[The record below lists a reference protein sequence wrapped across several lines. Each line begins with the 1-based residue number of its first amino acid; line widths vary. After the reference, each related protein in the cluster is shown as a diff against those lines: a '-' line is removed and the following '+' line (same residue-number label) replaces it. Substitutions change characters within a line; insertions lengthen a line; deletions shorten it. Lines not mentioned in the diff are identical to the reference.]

1 MERNELERAARV
13 YRTNKA
19 AATAMGISATTFDKL
34 CRKHGVETPH
44 LRSQKVKA

>member
-1 MERNELERAARV
+1 V

-34 CRKHGVETPH
+34 CRKHGVETPSD
-44 LRSQKVKA
+44 RSQKMKAETVAPVH